1 MSQHSSLTKG
11 DDGAARDPNGEP
23 DASDLANGKAPKT
36 ERGRRTLRKL
46 LDAAAQEFGE
56 RGYHEASI
64 AGLTARAGAS
74 IGTFYVYF
82 DSKEAIFRALVADM
96 GRLTRAWI
104 AERVKDA
111 PDRLAAEGLGVAAF
125 IEFVRAHKDLYRIV
139 MEAQFVAE
147 DAYRDYY
154 TSFAAAYTRNLTEA
168 AAKGEIRDGD
178 HEARAWALLGMSV
191 FLGLRYAVW
200 SDDVIP
206 ARIGAAAGDLIENGL
221 APAKDDGAKP

>member
-11 DDGAARDPNGEP
+11 EAGPTAEADP
-23 DASDLANGKAPKT
+23 ADLANGKAPKT

-46 LDAAAQEFGE
+46 LDAAALEFGE
-56 RGYHEASI
+56 RGFHDASI
-64 AGLTARAGAS
+64 AGVTARAGAS

-104 AERVKDA
+104 ADRVKDA
-111 PDRLAAEGLGVAAF
+111 PDRLAAEGMGVAAF
-125 IEFVRAHKDLYRIV
+125 IEFARAHKDLYRIV

-147 DAYRDYY
+147 DAYREYY
-154 TSFAAAYTRNLTEA
+154 TSFAAAYTRNLAEA

-178 HEARAWALLGMSV
+178 HEERAWALLGMSV

-206 ARIGAAAGDLIENGL
+206 AEIGAAAGDLIENGL
-221 APAKDDGAKP
+221 APPKDAGAKP

>member
-1 MSQHSSLTKG
+1 MSQHSSLT
-11 DDGAARDPNGEP
+11 NGEEGAHRDP

-64 AGLTARAGAS
+64 AGVTARAGAS

-104 AERVKDA
+104 ADRVKHA
-111 PDRLAAEGLGVAAF
+111 PDRMAAERMGVAAF

-139 MEAQFVAE
+139 MEAHSVAP
-147 DAYRDYY
+147 DAYRAYY
-154 TSFAAAYTRNLTEA
+154 ETFADAYRRNLEEA
-168 AAKGEIRDGD
+168 AARGEISDGN
-178 HEARAWALLGMSV
+178 HEERAWALIGMGS
-191 FLGLRYAVW
+191 FLGWRYAIW
-200 SDDVIP
+200 NDDVDVS
-206 ARIGAAAGDLIENGL
+206 AIGAAAGDLIENGL
-221 APAKDDGAKP
+221 APKKNVGAKP

>member
-1 MSQHSSLTKG
+1 MPDG
-11 DDGAARDPNGEP
+11 DDAGPE
-23 DASDLANGKAPKT
+23 NGKAPKT

-46 LDAAAQEFGE
+46 LDAAALEFGE
-56 RGYHEASI
+56 RGFHDASI
-64 AGLTARAGAS
+64 AGVTARAGAS

-104 AERVKDA
+104 ADRVRAA
-111 PDRLAAEGLGVAAF
+111 PDRLAAERLGVAAF
-125 IEFVRAHKDLYRIV
+125 IEFVRAHKNLYRII

-154 TSFAAAYTRNLTEA
+154 NAFAAAYRRNLAEA

-178 HEARAWALLGMSV
+178 HEERAWALLGMSV

-200 SDDVIP
+200 SDDVGP
-206 ARIGAAAGDLIENGL
+206 TEIGAAAGDLIENGL
-221 APAKDDGAKP
+221 APRPTEDGS